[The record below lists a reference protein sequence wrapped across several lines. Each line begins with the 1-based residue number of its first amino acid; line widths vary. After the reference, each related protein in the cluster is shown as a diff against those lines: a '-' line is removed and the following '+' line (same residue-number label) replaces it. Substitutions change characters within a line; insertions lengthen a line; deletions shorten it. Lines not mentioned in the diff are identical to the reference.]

1 MTSLGARGKCVI
13 TLGRVYQSHA
23 VQAVIAIT
31 EWALFPLAL
40 ELEVSYY
47 HVLFIEEYFMLT
59 TANWKLEGTWTVGWT
74 LLKSRIAHLPRLKS
88 CINPVAVRC
97 RKYLYISHV
106 QNRPFEL

>member
-40 ELEVSYY
+40 ELEVSYN

-59 TANWKLEGTWTVGWT
+59 TANWKLD
-74 LLKSRIAHLPRLKS
+74 RHLDGRLDPTK
-88 CINPVAVRC
+88 VT
-97 RKYLYISHV
+97 
-106 QNRPFEL
+106 NRTSSTA